1 MADRSEIEPESGV
14 EKSPERQD
22 LKNLERSK
30 SPEVSKA
37 EIEAGEK
44 DLAKR
49 GEAAERKLSAEKK
62 KEADIE
68 KENKNVEKAEHKS
81 PKAKV
86 PASFTKK
93 EKSQVYRKEIK
104 TVQAQLPRSSRV
116 FSKVVHNAAVEKVSD
131 AAGKTV
137 LRPSALVGGAVVGLA
152 AGITVYTIARYYG
165 YYMPS
170 WLLPI
175 LLILGALLG
184 VAAELILNR
193 LRPDKS

>member
-1 MADRSEIEPESGV
+1 MADRAELEPESGA
-14 EKSPERQD
+14 EKKLENES

-30 SPEVSKA
+30 TPEVSKS

-62 KEADIE
+62 RESDLE
-68 KENKNVEKAEHKS
+68 KESKNLEKAEHKP
-81 PKAKV
+81 PKAKA
-86 PASFTKK
+86 PASYTKK
-93 EKSQVYRKEIK
+93 EKTQVYKKEIK
-104 TVQAQLPRSSRV
+104 TVQAQLPRASRT
-116 FSKVVHNAAVEKVSD
+116 FSKVIHNAAVEKVSD

-137 LRPSALVGGAVVGLA
+137 FRPSALVGGAVVGLA
-152 AGITVYTIARYYG
+152 AGITVYIVARFYG

-175 LLILGALLG
+175 LLVLGALLG